1 MEKSNNDLFEL
12 ITSMYSNMQE
22 GFSSVNKRLDN
33 LENRIDNLE
42 KQVNKNTLTLEGARD
57 DIKLLAEGQSTISNQ
72 LGKSSAES
80 SKSINDRLEVI
91 ELAVTDTSSHLNN
104 VDNVIRVVKET
115 TANNALDIKILQSA
129 ADKRMQS

>member
-104 VDNVIRVVKET
+104 VDNVIAMVR
-115 TANNALDIKILQSA
+115 
-129 ADKRMQS
+129 

>member
-1 MEKSNNDLFEL
+1 MSDMK
-12 ITSMYSNMQE
+12 TK
-22 GFSSVNKRLDN
+22 FSKTNKRLDS
-33 LENRIDNLE
+33 LEQ
-42 KQVNKNTLTLEGARD
+42 QVNKNTVTLESVRD

-72 LGKSSAES
+72 LGRSSDEN

-129 ADKRMQS
+129 NDNRMQS

>member
-1 MEKSNNDLFEL
+1 MEKSNDDLFDL
-12 ITSMYSNMQE
+12 ITKMYSDLKNEMSDMKTE
-22 GFSSVNKRLDN
+22 LSKTNKRLDS
-33 LENRIDNLE
+33 LEQ
-42 KQVNKNTLTLEGARD
+42 QVNKNTVTLESVGD

-72 LGKSSAES
+72 LGRSSDEN

-129 ADKRMQS
+129 NDKRMQS